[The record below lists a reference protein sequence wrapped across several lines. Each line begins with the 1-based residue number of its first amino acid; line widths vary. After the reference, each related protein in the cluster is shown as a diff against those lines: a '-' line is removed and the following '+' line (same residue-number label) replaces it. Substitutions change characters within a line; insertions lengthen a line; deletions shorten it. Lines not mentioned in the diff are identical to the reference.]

1 MAINSIYFEYFGIS
15 LENIY
20 KWKVCAVAIRG
31 ISFWNFLDFSFDF
44 FYFLQTN
51 WGSFENAFGF
61 VFFFQKYFDK
71 WKVCAVAIRGI
82 SFSRRDNKQALQGQ
96 IRKAEKDNNNLKE
109 EKSTCRGG
117 SHWII

>member
-1 MAINSIYFEYFGIS
+1 M
-15 LENIY
+15 
-20 KWKVCAVAIRG
+20 AIRG
-31 ISFWNFLDFSFDF
+31 ISFGFFLDFSLDF
-44 FYFLQTN
+44 FDYLQTN

-61 VFFFQKYFDK
+61 VFFQKYFDK

-109 EKSTCRGG
+109 EEFTCRGG

>member
-1 MAINSIYFEYFGIS
+1 MDDWLVKQCKLQNVKDFPTVGKYFDKRKVHICADGGAINSIYFEYFGIS

-20 KWKVCAVAIRG
+20 KWKVCAVAIGG

-61 VFFFQKYFDK
+61 VFFSKIF
-71 WKVCAVAIRGI
+71 
-82 SFSRRDNKQALQGQ
+82 
-96 IRKAEKDNNNLKE
+96 
-109 EKSTCRGG
+109 
-117 SHWII
+117 